1 MKILILFK
9 EESYLKI
16 MFYEFNDFIS
26 GCSSD
31 KEFQAQKEDI
41 LQSNFDFDFKKKEP
55 TISKINNE
63 NSTGVS
69 LQYKQQNKD
78 KNGSDNAN
86 ISNNSS
92 FNKVKKDNNDDELK
106 KEKMLQKKRNKN
118 KYKGVHNKYSS
129 DNIIRKIKI
138 ILLNN
143 IKNFINSFIYKI
155 YKGNIK
161 QGILTKQLK
170 KVDPKQ
176 CNNIEDYKRLLNK
189 TLKDIFSFPISKRYS
204 NFFLENNKYLFNEL
218 LNEEDEEKR
227 EIFTKIFNLTFLE
240 CLDHF
245 SGKKIIEVLKGLKSL
260 DEECYQFDDEEYSQL
275 FKAIC
280 LEFEANVLRKKSR
293 NKKS

>member
-1 MKILILFK
+1 
-9 EESYLKI
+9 

-26 GCSSD
+26 DCSID
-31 KEFQAQKEDI
+31 KEFHAHKEDI

-69 LQYKQQNKD
+69 LQCKEQNKD
-78 KNGSDNAN
+78 KNGSDNPN

-92 FNKVKKDNNDDELK
+92 FNKVKKNNNDDEIK

-161 QGILTKQLK
+161 KGILTKQLK

-204 NFFLENNKYLFNEL
+204 NFFSENNKNLINEL

-227 EIFTKIFNLTFLE
+227 EIFRKIFNLTFLE
-240 CLDHF
+240 CLEHF
-245 SGKKIIEVLKGLKSL
+245 SGKKIIEELNGLKSL
-260 DEECYQFDDEEYSQL
+260 DEECYQFNDEEYSQL

-280 LEFEANVLRKKSR
+280 LEFEDNVLRKKSR
-293 NKKS
+293 NRKS